1 MTDIEEALA
10 LLAAP
15 CTDERFFQ
23 RALKAL
29 ALVTQCRW
37 AAFGRPSEIIG
48 KAEVVAFCDLK
59 HNVPGFELNLD
70 GSPCEHIYQQ
80 RYPDTHLLYA
90 KDLQTR
96 FPNFQLIKDLG
107 ANSYQAELIL
117 DDDGNPVGHILVMD
131 TLPQTESMKSKE
143 FFRLLAQRIGV
154 EYKRLLISRELA
166 LHKQMIAVTEHLMSF
181 VDDSYTYHI
190 VSKGY
195 ESLFNKLGKDIV
207 GKTVE
212 QVHGAQVFN
221 EQLKPLIDRTLKG
234 ETIRTQEWIHPP
246 HLTSP
251 QYINILHNPY
261 YNEKGQIVG
270 VIVSAHNIT
279 DIHAA
284 KEKSQ
289 HLANHDPL
297 TGLLNRRA
305 LFEVM
310 ENKLRSQEMGQ
321 MQLAVLY
328 IDLDGFQQIND
339 QYGHHQGDE
348 VLRYVA
354 ARIEDAAG
362 DNEIVARIGGDE
374 FIVLAS
380 LSHGALFEDYQL
392 QVEDLCDR
400 FSNQL
405 FIDIDIKGQ
414 SLPMSASIGHYLV
427 NDVNMDL
434 SSIICKADKDMY
446 DNKRNEKLEFISW
459 KTAYIRQ
466 PPSQ

>member
-37 AAFGRPSEIIG
+37 AAFGKPSEVAG

-59 HNVPGFELNLD
+59 HTVPGFEFDLE
-70 GSPCEHIYQQ
+70 GSPCELIYRQK
-80 RYPDTHLLYA
+80 YPDTHLLFT
-90 KDLQTR
+90 KDLQTK

-117 DDDGNPVGHILVMD
+117 DDGGNPIGHILVMD
-131 TLPQTESMKSKE
+131 PLPQTETMKSKE

-181 VDDSYTYHI
+181 VDDSYTYHV

-195 ESLFNKLGKDIV
+195 ESLFNKSSREIV
-207 GKTVE
+207 GKSVE
-212 QVHGAQVFN
+212 QVHGKEVFN
-221 EQLKPLIDRTLKG
+221 DVLKPLLDRTLKG
-234 ETIRTQEWIHPP
+234 ETVQTRVWIHPP
-246 HLTSP
+246 HTTP
-251 QYINILHNPY
+251 QYMNILHNPY
-261 YNEKGQIVG
+261 FNEKGNIVG

-279 DIHAA
+279 DMHAA
-284 KEKSQ
+284 NEKIQ
-289 HLANHDPL
+289 QLANHDPL
-297 TGLLNRRA
+297 TGMLNRRA

-310 ENKLRSQEMGQ
+310 EGKLREQEQ
-321 MQLAVLY
+321 AKLQLAVLY

-339 QYGHHQGDE
+339 RYGHHQGDK
-348 VLRYVA
+348 VLKYVA
-354 ARIEDAAG
+354 SKIKDTAIDS
-362 DNEIVARIGGDE
+362 EIVARIGGDE

-380 LSHGALFEDYQL
+380 FPHGNTYEHYQL
-392 QVEDLCDR
+392 QLEDLCDR
-400 FSNQL
+400 LNSQL
-405 FIDIDIKGQ
+405 FIDINIEGQ
-414 SLPMSASIGHYLV
+414 SLPLSASIGHCLV
-427 NDVNMDL
+427 NDATMEL
-434 SSIICKADKDMY
+434 SAIISKADKDMY
-446 DNKRNEKLEFISW
+446 RNKRNERLGLVSMATGF
-459 KTAYIRQ
+459 IRQ
-466 PPSQ
+466 TTSQ